1 MDAYTVLIYFLPLG
15 ALIAGAAMFT
25 GNLLSIKTKESAHKR
40 EAYECGEV
48 IIGDA
53 RIQFKVG
60 YYLFALLFVIFDV
73 ESLFLFPVARIFRG
87 QVASGLAPHLLLDL
101 AIFVV
106 VLSLGLAY
114 AWRKGALKWD

>member
-15 ALIAGAAMFT
+15 AIIAGAAMFT
-25 GNLLSIKTKESAHKR
+25 GNLLSIKTKESIHKR

-73 ESLFLFPVARIFRG
+73 ESLFLFPAARIFRG
-87 QVASGLAPHLLLDL
+87 QVSAGLAPYLLFDL
-101 AIFVV
+101 GLFVV